1 MNNFFSNAIAWIKA
15 NIIITIVILL
25 AVILLFFPRLLKGLF
40 GGSSG
45 HRPGFVKSHT
55 RGGSLKAGWRPDGTG
70 GWTQR
75 AKSVKHRR
83 TKSGKPI
90 PRSVGTKRK
99 TKKGKPARLIKGSK
113 EAKAWM
119 AKIRKMR

>member
-1 MNNFFSNAIAWIKA
+1 MNNFFSNAIAWVKA
-15 NIIITIVILL
+15 NIILSIVILL

-75 AKSVKHRR
+75 AKSVKHRK

-90 PRSVGTKRK
+90 PRSVGTGKK
-99 TKKGKPARLIKGSK
+99 TKKGKLARLVKGSPA
-113 EAKAWM
+113 AKAYM